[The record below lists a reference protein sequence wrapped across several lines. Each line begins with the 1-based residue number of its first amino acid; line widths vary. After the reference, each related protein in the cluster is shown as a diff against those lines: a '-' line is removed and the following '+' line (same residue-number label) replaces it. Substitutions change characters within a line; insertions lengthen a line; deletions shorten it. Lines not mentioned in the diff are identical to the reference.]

1 MTKIRVLA
9 VMSVMLVA
17 LFATGIV
24 MAGGMKFG
32 THMTGDQEVPTRGTR
47 AQGQANFTLS
57 DDGESMSYKV
67 IVANINNV
75 VAAHIHIA
83 PAGENGPVVV
93 WLVGANAPEPGGFP
107 AGGGRT
113 QGVVGE
119 GTFTADNF
127 VGPLAGQPMSALVDA
142 ITDGNAYV
150 NVHTNDGIDP
160 PNTGPGD
167 FPGGEIRGQIEL
179 RGKAR

>member
-32 THMTGDQEVPTRGTR
+32 THMTGDQEVPARDTR
-47 AQGQANFTLS
+47 AQGQANFKLS
-57 DDGESMSYKV
+57 DDGETMSYKV
-67 IVANINNV
+67 IVANIHNV

-93 WLVGANAPEPGGFP
+93 WLVGANAPEPGPFP
-107 AGGGRT
+107 VGGGRT
-113 QGVVGE
+113 QGGVGE

-127 VGPLAGQPMSALVDA
+127 SGPLAGQPMSALVDA
-142 ITDGNAYV
+142 IIEGNAYV

-160 PNTGPGD
+160 DNTGPGD